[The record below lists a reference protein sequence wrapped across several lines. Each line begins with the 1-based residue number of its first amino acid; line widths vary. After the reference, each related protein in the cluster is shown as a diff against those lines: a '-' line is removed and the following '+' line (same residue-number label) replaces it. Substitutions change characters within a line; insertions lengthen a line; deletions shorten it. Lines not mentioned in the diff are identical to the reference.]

1 MSVMESTGKKKP
13 GPRHSFTPESKAGI
27 VELCRRGDRS
37 VGRIAEDFDLT
48 GTAVRDRVER
58 PRPTRANE
66 TA

>member
-1 MSVMESTGKKKP
+1 MESTGKKKRR
-13 GPRHSFTPESKAGI
+13 PRRSFTPESKAEI

-58 PRPTRANE
+58 PGPTRANE